1 VGGAAQAYEGVQNQM
16 QKRAGEALIAAR
28 NAPTFVPGLGNV
40 IITVDPKTGGP
51 VYMPIKTFEDLRAQ
65 GKQPQ
70 IFGPLSGAGNTPL
83 PPVPPIP
90 APSGIGN
97 RFSAKSAAE
106 ATADVQ
112 ALQSSSVPSFIP
124 QEAEASGKRWGQTQA
139 DAENARNLR
148 AYTVEMM
155 RILSANPETAGV
167 LSDPGPFAAV
177 RAQASNA
184 LHYLAE
190 VTGVQFNQGEAATDQ
205 AILEKLNGRAASG
218 LLTRTQERSLGALN
232 TFLSIQP
239 GKGMPREAAA
249 TLASQLFVEQQRAI
263 DKGNY
268 AIQYG
273 QRSGNYL
280 GPRFDPAFDQEYSY
294 PQYTAEQALWKRMMM
309 DPTGAGAEFFKRVR
323 AGGVG
328 ALAVEKFLAGIGR
341 GPNQPTG
348 PYVGMGRYFGSGG

>member
-1 VGGAAQAYEGVQNQM
+1 M

-28 NAPTFVPGLGNV
+28 NAPTFVPGLGYV

-51 VYMPIKTFEDLRAQ
+51 VYMPAQSFKDLLDQ

-70 IFGPLSGAGNTPL
+70 IFGTSSGAGNTPL

-97 RFSAKSAAE
+97 RWSGASDVAA
-106 ATADVQ
+106 AADVQ
-112 ALQSSSVPSFIP
+112 ALFKSSVPSFIS
-124 QEAEASGKRWGQTQA
+124 QEVAASGKLRDQIRA
-139 DAENARNLR
+139 DAENATNLR

-155 RILSANPETAGV
+155 RILSANPGTAGV

-205 AILEKLNGRAASG
+205 AILEKLNGMRASG
-218 LLTRTQERSLGALN
+218 LLTGTQERSLGALN
-232 TFLSIQP
+232 TFVNIQP

-249 TLASQLFVEQQRAI
+249 TLASQLFVDQQRAI

-273 QRSGNYL
+273 LRSGNYL
-280 GPRFDPAFDQEYSY
+280 GPRFDLAFDQEYSY
-294 PQYTAEQALWKRMMM
+294 PQYAAEQAVWKQVMM
-309 DPTGAGAEFFKRVR
+309 DPTGTGAELLKRIR
-323 AGGVG
+323 AGEAD
-328 ALAVEKFLAGIGR
+328 ALAVEKFFARIGKR
-341 GPNQPTG
+341 PDQLTG
-348 PYVGMGRYFGSGG
+348 PHVGMGRYFGSGGSHG

>member
-1 VGGAAQAYEGVQNQM
+1 M

-28 NAPTFVPGLGNV
+28 NAPTFIPGLGNV

-51 VYMPIKTFEDLRAQ
+51 VYMPAKSFKDLLDQ
-65 GKQPQ
+65 GNQPQ
-70 IFGPLSGAGNTPL
+70 IFGQISGAGNTPL

-97 RFSAKSAAE
+97 LFSAKSAAE
-106 ATADVQ
+106 AAADVQ

-167 LSDPGPFAAV
+167 LSDPGPLAAV

-190 VTGVQFNQGEAATDQ
+190 VTGVQYQGGAAGDQ
-205 AILEKLNGRAASG
+205 AILEKLNGMRASG

-232 TFLSIQP
+232 TFVNIQP

-249 TLASQLFVEQQRAI
+249 TLASQLFVDQQRAI

-273 QRSGNYL
+273 QRTGNYL

-294 PQYTAEQALWKRMMM
+294 PQYAAEQALWKRMMI
-309 DPTGAGAEFFKRVR
+309 DPTGTGAEFFKRVH
-323 AGGVG
+323 AGGAG
-328 ALAVEKFLAGIGR
+328 ALAVEKFLAGSG
-341 GPNQPTG
+341 
-348 PYVGMGRYFGSGG
+348 YKGMGRYFGSGG